1 MAESASQS
9 SDPAKGEELR
19 DLVQRF
25 MASLAEFSRRLP
37 FDVDLQQ
44 LALEQLVRHK
54 LNEGRKVIGKRQ
66 ILAFNLFNTERVL
79 SALDDSGV
87 FTAGGLIREKVLFCG
102 TENGRISFVRQ
113 LEPDWHVDTNA
124 EIIHQL
130 TFGAVLW

>member
-130 TFGAVLW
+130 TVS

>member
-87 FTAGGLIREKVLFCG
+87 FTAGGLIREKVGCL
-102 TENGRISFVRQ
+102 
-113 LEPDWHVDTNA
+113 L
-124 EIIHQL
+124 
-130 TFGAVLW
+130 